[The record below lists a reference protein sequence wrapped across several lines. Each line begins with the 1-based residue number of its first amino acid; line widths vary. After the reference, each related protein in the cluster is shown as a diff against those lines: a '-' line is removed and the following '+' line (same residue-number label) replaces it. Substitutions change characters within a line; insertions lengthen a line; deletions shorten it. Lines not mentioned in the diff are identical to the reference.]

1 MIRDKGINH
10 SFVMHSELRQAAN
23 HSEIYQ
29 GGPGKQR
36 ALGALKSVF
45 QNTWLN
51 GEPRAC
57 RTPEG
62 GQREAAIKDEPR
74 EAGL

>member
-1 MIRDKGINH
+1 
-10 SFVMHSELRQAAN
+10 MHSELRQAAN
-23 HSEIYQ
+23 QAEIYQ
-29 GGPGKQR
+29 GEPGKEK

-51 GEPRAC
+51 GEQRAL
-57 RTPEG
+57 RAPEG